1 MRKFLGHIH
10 SFITSPD
17 RLCLFLPASQSPER
31 RHRARGEAGLKQ
43 QRKAMS
49 PEWQSRK
56 TEETKTSEPSWSH
69 ASTLDRSPDFTVK

>member
-17 RLCLFLPASQSPER
+17 RLCLLLPASQSPER
-31 RHRARGEAGLKQ
+31 GRKACGEAGLKQ

-49 PEWQSRK
+49 PERQSRK
-56 TEETKTSEPSWSH
+56 TEETKTSELSWSH
-69 ASTLDRSPDFTVK
+69 ASSLDRSPDFTLK